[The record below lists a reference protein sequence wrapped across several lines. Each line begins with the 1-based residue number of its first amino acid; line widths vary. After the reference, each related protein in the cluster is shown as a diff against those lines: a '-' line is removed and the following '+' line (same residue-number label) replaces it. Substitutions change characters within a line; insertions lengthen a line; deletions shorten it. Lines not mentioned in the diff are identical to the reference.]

1 MQLDLTLAGF
11 TSTWSF
17 RGSRAFANW
26 AEDRPWAREGSLC
39 VMRTEDA
46 SIGGLLRPSIARFVH
61 GINAGLSRLDIR
73 DIDCGGSLGTPV
85 QAMIRDFELDPTIPA
100 FEAIGRIE
108 ARLRD
113 RQLLLVFQE
122 TSVVHPDE
130 WLQLVL
136 LLENFRKSGRSTA
149 LAAIVI
155 DHRGVVDVQP
165 VCDFRSGLASHSIL
179 AEASS
184 VNGVEALWP
193 AYVHHRVAWEAGGSV
208 AYALSLDQRVATC
221 APGDDEEFE
230 RRLQEHAMERL
241 QLHPCK
247 ADLEELHTIIGA
259 TGNLTSARQTTLEA
273 RLFAQHLLWR
283 PPALNGL
290 HIVPWA
296 SRSLLAHSALPRK
309 YVWGMRH
316 QLVCAPLA
324 GEILSLC
331 LKFESQIL
339 VRLHGRRGTRMVSS
353 EALNSQDKFKRGED
367 QFVVYPWAFP
377 ARPTELDDAW
387 AFATLGENLNSST
400 SGSRPMYNNTRQL
413 RNAIAHGHYVNW
425 RHVDWARQL
434 LESFDN

>member
-1 MQLDLTLAGF
+1 
-11 TSTWSF
+11 
-17 RGSRAFANW
+17 
-26 AEDRPWAREGSLC
+26 
-39 VMRTEDA
+39 
-46 SIGGLLRPSIARFVH
+46 
-61 GINAGLSRLDIR
+61 
-73 DIDCGGSLGTPV
+73 
-85 QAMIRDFELDPTIPA
+85 
-100 FEAIGRIE
+100 
-108 ARLRD
+108 
-113 RQLLLVFQE
+113 
-122 TSVVHPDE
+122 
-130 WLQLVL
+130 
-136 LLENFRKSGRSTA
+136 
-149 LAAIVI
+149 
-155 DHRGVVDVQP
+155 
-165 VCDFRSGLASHSIL
+165 
-179 AEASS
+179 
-184 VNGVEALWP
+184 
-193 AYVHHRVAWEAGGSV
+193 
-208 AYALSLDQRVATC
+208 
-221 APGDDEEFE
+221 
-230 RRLQEHAMERL
+230 MERL

-273 RLFAQHLLWR
+273 RLFAQQLLWR

-353 EALNSQDKFKRGED
+353 DALNSQDKFKRGED
-367 QFVVYPWAFP
+367 RFVVYPWAFP
-377 ARPTELDDAW
+377 ARPTEPDDAW